1 VIIVDLNAQKTQ
13 SVKLLRNSIF
23 SKINSMLKEKSETIN
38 TYDTGENEDLIESIN
53 DAKKEWL
60 SARNNFE
67 QAVESDI
74 VDYYVY
80 KIKAYQ
86 IRYEYL
92 LKKAKEKG
100 ISI

>member
-1 VIIVDLNAQKTQ
+1 VIKMDLNAQKTQ
-13 SVKLLRNSIF
+13 SVKLLKNSIF
-23 SKINSMLKEKSETIN
+23 SKINSLLKEKSETIY
-38 TYDTGENEDLIESIN
+38 TYNTGENEDLIESIN

-67 QAVESDI
+67 QAVESEI
-74 VDYYVY
+74 IDYYIY

-100 ISI
+100 ISV

>member
-1 VIIVDLNAQKTQ
+1 MDLNAQKTQ

>member
-1 VIIVDLNAQKTQ
+1 MDLNAQKTQ
-13 SVKLLRNSIF
+13 SVKLLKNSIF
-23 SKINSMLKEKSETIN
+23 SKINSLLKEKSETIY
-38 TYDTGENEDLIESIN
+38 TYNTGENEDLIESIN

-67 QAVESDI
+67 QAVESEI
-74 VDYYVY
+74 IDYYIY

-100 ISI
+100 ISV

>member
-1 VIIVDLNAQKTQ
+1 MDLNAQKTQ
-13 SVKLLRNSIF
+13 SVKLLKNSIF
-23 SKINSMLKEKSETIN
+23 SKINSLLKEKSETIY
-38 TYDTGENEDLIESIN
+38 TYNTGENEDLIENIN

-67 QAVESDI
+67 QAVESEI
-74 VDYYVY
+74 IDYYIY

-100 ISI
+100 ISV

>member
-1 VIIVDLNAQKTQ
+1 MDLNAQKPQ
-13 SVKLLRNSIF
+13 SVKLLKNSIF
-23 SKINSMLKEKSETIN
+23 SKINSLLKEKSETIY
-38 TYDTGENEDLIESIN
+38 TYNTGENEDLIESIN

-67 QAVESDI
+67 QAVESEI
-74 VDYYVY
+74 IDYYIY

-100 ISI
+100 ISV